1 MAPLRKT
8 GITLLGWLLVAVG
21 IVALA
26 LPGPGL
32 LLLLAGLVVLS
43 GEYSWAE
50 RRVEPVRRRTFDVAR
65 SGVATYPRILLSAAG
80 ASLVVAVGVFWWLDP
95 KISEV
100 GPIGPDLPLG
110 GWSTG
115 LGIIASGVVAW
126 ALLIYSVA
134 KFRGDVD
141 AKRESTPVS

>member
-8 GITLLGWLLVAVG
+8 GITLLGWLLVVVG

-50 RRVEPVRRRTFDVAR
+50 RRVEPVRRKTFDVAR
-65 SGVATYPRILLSAAG
+65 SGVAGELQREPR
-80 ASLVVAVGVFWWLDP
+80 
-95 KISEV
+95 
-100 GPIGPDLPLG
+100 DLPLQLRQAVDLAEAERHARLA
-110 GWSTG
+110 G
-115 LGIIASGVVAW
+115 LRLDGRVEVRRVEDHR
-126 ALLIYSVA
+126 L
-134 KFRGDVD
+134 
-141 AKRESTPVS
+141 